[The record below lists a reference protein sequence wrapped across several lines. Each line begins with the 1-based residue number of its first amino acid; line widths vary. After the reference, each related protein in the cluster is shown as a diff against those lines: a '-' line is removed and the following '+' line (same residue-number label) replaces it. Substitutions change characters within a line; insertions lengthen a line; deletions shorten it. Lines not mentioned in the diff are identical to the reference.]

1 MMKGN
6 NMQWAN
12 GSSQPDGGEIQKT
25 NMFTLFGKLVA
36 LFPIQHV
43 KDWWMPA
50 NPDTRTPARMA
61 DAGVCDLILVDR
73 NTGAVE
79 VRRHVAFFGGR
90 MVGLIRTRIGQAC
103 LGTVVDSKNRPPGTM
118 GVQAT
123 DLVWQFTE
131 TNPADVTTMQ
141 HAMSTLPASELNQD
155 GSFRVSEPR
164 DYSDKAQPRADQQQ
178 PQQGQQGYHGWGDP
192 GQYQQGPPQGQYQQ
206 QPQPQQGQYQ
216 QQPQPQQ
223 GQYQQQPQQGQ
234 WGQQPQGQPQQGWGN
249 QPPAPTGPQGQWGQ
263 QPQSPPQQGWSNQ
276 PPTPTGPQGQQWG
289 GSQSQPQQQ
298 AAPPQQQP
306 PQAWGQQSTMSQMF
320 PAQSGQGTL
329 DAPGQAPQQP
339 DTPPF

>member
-1 MMKGN
+1 MKGN

-73 NTGAVE
+73 NTRAVE
-79 VRRHVAFFGGR
+79 VRRHVTFFGGR

-141 HAMSTLPASELNQD
+141 HAMSQLPATELSPD

-192 GQYQQGPPQGQYQQ
+192 GQYQQ
-206 QPQPQQGQYQ
+206 
-216 QQPQPQQ
+216 
-223 GQYQQQPQQGQ
+223 QPQQGQ
-234 WGQQPQGQPQQGWGN
+234 WGQQPQGYQQGPPQQQWGQQPQQGWGG
-249 QPPAPTGPQGQWGQ
+249 QPQPAGPQQPAGPPPQQWGQ
-263 QPQSPPQQGWSNQ
+263 QPQPAPQGQWGAPQSPQPQQGYQ
-276 PPTPTGPQGQQWG
+276 
-289 GSQSQPQQQ
+289 QPQQQ
-298 AAPPQQQP
+298 APAGPPPQQQP

>member
-1 MMKGN
+1 MMEEN
-6 NMQWAN
+6 SMQWAS
-12 GSSQPDGGEIQKT
+12 GTSQPDGGEIQKT

-36 LFPIQHV
+36 LFPIQYV
-43 KDWWMPA
+43 RDWWMPA
-50 NPDTRTPARMA
+50 NPDTRTPARMV

-73 NTGAVE
+73 ATGATE

-131 TNPADVTTMQ
+131 TNPADVAAMQ
-141 HAMSTLPASELNQD
+141 QAMSTLPPSELSPD
-155 GSFRVSEPR
+155 GSFRPSEPR

-192 GQYQQGPPQGQYQQ
+192 GQYQQGPPQGQWGQ
-206 QPQPQQGQYQ
+206 QPQQAQWGQQPAGPPQQGYQ
-216 QQPQPQQ
+216 QSPPQQ
-223 GQYQQQPQQGQ
+223 GWGNQPPAPAGPQGQ
-234 WGQQPQGQPQQGWGN
+234 WGQQPQGPPQQGWGN
-249 QPPAPTGPQGQWGQ
+249 QPPAPTGPQ
-263 QPQSPPQQGWSNQ
+263 P
-276 PPTPTGPQGQQWG
+276 QQWG
-289 GSQSQPQQQ
+289 GSQPQPQQQ
-298 AAPPQQQP
+298 AAPPQQQAP
-306 PQAWGQQSTMSQMF
+306 PAWGQQSTMSQMF
-320 PAQSGQGTL
+320 PSQGAQGTL

>member
-6 NMQWAN
+6 SMQWAS
-12 GSSQPDGGEIQKT
+12 GASQPDGGEIQKT
-25 NMFTLFGKLVA
+25 NMFTLFGKIVA

-73 NTGAVE
+73 TTGATE

-90 MVGLIRTRIGQAC
+90 MVGLIRTRIGQAL
-103 LGTVVDSKNRPPGTM
+103 LGTVVDSKNRPAGTM

-131 TNPADVTTMQ
+131 TNPADVSAIQ
-141 HAMSTLPASELNQD
+141 QAMSTLPASELNQD

-164 DYSDKAQPRADQQQ
+164 DYSDKAQPRDDGQQGP

-192 GQYQQGPPQGQYQQ
+192 GQYQQGPQQ
-206 QPQPQQGQYQ
+206 QQWGQQPPAAGPQQGWGKQPPQPQQWGQ
-216 QQPQPQQ
+216 QQPAQQ
-223 GQYQQQPQQGQ
+223 GQWGAPQPQQPQQGYQ
-234 WGQQPQGQPQQGWGN
+234 PHQQQAPAGPPP
-249 QPPAPTGPQGQWGQ
+249 QPPA
-263 QPQSPPQQGWSNQ
+263 
-276 PPTPTGPQGQQWG
+276 
-289 GSQSQPQQQ
+289 
-298 AAPPQQQP
+298 
-306 PQAWGQQSTMSQMF
+306 PQAWGQQSTMNQMF
-320 PAQSGQGTL
+320 PPQGDPGTMSTPGRRHNSRTPHRSRPEPNRKLRGQQWGP
-329 DAPGQAPQQP
+329 ASRPGPISHH
-339 DTPPF
+339 